1 MLEFLIEEE
10 RSRERERER
19 EMNRLAFVTLFIVSA
34 VTRVQNSSAQPK
46 IPDDV
51 LLVNMPSDVGL
62 EYASKN
68 NLNEP
73 VAWQCTET
81 CDFGGR
87 MFGSSKAKA
96 YAEEMTRLAKLP
108 PSNKTS
114 VTTPVV
120 PKRKMPDLN
129 PTTSFICDDRVD
141 AYING
146 EDDEEVKEEVKEEDG
161 EVKEEDEEVKEEERF
176 LDLAKRGAVKTLS
189 PLDAI

>member
-1 MLEFLIEEE
+1 
-10 RSRERERER
+10 
-19 EMNRLAFVTLFIVSA
+19 MNRLAFVTLFIVSA

-51 LLVNMPSDVGL
+51 LLVNRPSDLSL
-62 EYASKN
+62 EYASTN

-73 VAWQCTET
+73 VSWQCTET

-87 MFGSSKAKA
+87 IFGSIEAKA

-108 PSNKTS
+108 PSTKTS

-120 PKRKMPDLN
+120 PKRKKMPDLN
-129 PTTSFICDDRVD
+129 PTTSFIWDDRVE

-146 EDDEEVKEEVKEEDG
+146 EDDEEVKEEVKEEDEEVKE

-189 PLDAI
+189 PPLDAI